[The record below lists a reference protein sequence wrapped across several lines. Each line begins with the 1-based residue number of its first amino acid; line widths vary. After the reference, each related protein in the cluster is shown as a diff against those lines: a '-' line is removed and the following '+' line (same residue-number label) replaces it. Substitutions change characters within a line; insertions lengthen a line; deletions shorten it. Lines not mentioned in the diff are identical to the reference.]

1 MGAETTNLGLY
12 KPAYQETGWNDE
24 LNDSLDVLD
33 AALLSHNFAEDS
45 DNHSGLDFAYKA
57 GVVRV
62 GTTVTAIAGSTVTL
76 DDDTTNY
83 VEIDVSAGTVVANA
97 TGFTAG
103 DIPLF
108 QVVTAS
114 GAIDTVTDKRAYFV
128 PGHDALLD
136 LSDTPADYTDDA
148 GKVAVV
154 NAGEDALEFTDDLV
168 GKNLEDY
175 SETVDTEAASGAAYT
190 IDLEN
195 GNVHD
200 VTLTDDCT
208 FTFSNPPDAGSAGSF
223 TLILRQDGTGS
234 RSVTWPGS
242 VAWAGGTGPT
252 LTTTANAVDILTFVT
267 VDGGTTL
274 YGMLAG
280 ADFS

>member
-12 KPAYQETGWNDE
+12 KPAYQETGWEDE
-24 LNDSLDVLD
+24 LNDSLDTLD
-33 AALLSHNFAEDS
+33 ANPGIVIVADDAAKN
-45 DNHSGLDFAYKA
+45 GLDTWEGRHCYQE
-57 GVVRV
+57 
-62 GTTVTAIAGSTVTL
+62 
-76 DDDTTNY
+76 DDDTLYYYDGASWTA
-83 VEIDVSAGTVVANA
+83 VDTDTA
-97 TGFTAG
+97 TFLG
-103 DIPLF
+103 L
-108 QVVTAS
+108 
-114 GAIDTVTDKRAYFV
+114 TDA
-128 PGHDALLD
+128 
-136 LSDTPADYTDDA
+136 PATYTDQ
-148 GKVAVV
+148 GSKLVAV
-154 NAGEDALEFTDDLV
+154 NAGEDAVEFTDDLV

-267 VDGGTTL
+267 VDGGTTW